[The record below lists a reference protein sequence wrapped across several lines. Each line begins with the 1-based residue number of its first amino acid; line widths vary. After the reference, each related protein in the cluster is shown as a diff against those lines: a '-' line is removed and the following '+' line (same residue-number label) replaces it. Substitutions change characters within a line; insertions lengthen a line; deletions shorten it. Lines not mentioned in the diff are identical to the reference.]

1 MKYKHHPLACMF
13 PMMPQAEIEALAE
26 DIKKNG
32 LKDDGIIYEGMILDG
47 RNRQAACEL
56 AGVKMEFCD
65 YDEDPEWLA
74 ERGFDPLEYVLSRNL
89 HRRQLK
95 QSQRA
100 MVAAKMANLK
110 HGQKKSEV
118 QNCTSWNDAAQ
129 LLSVSRRSV
138 AQAKDVLAHGS
149 DELIEAVE
157 QCQVSVSLAG
167 KLCKEVP
174 DKELQTELVQQGK
187 QAIRDYITP
196 PSDFVEDEVEQSAC
210 VNTKTRN
217 AVAELAS
224 HGPEVTAVELLR
236 YFNPQDL
243 LDAIQD
249 AMA

>member
-32 LKDDGIIYEGMILDG
+32 LEDYGIIYEGMILDG

-56 AGVKMEFCD
+56 AGVKMEFHD

-74 ERGFDPLEYVLSRNL
+74 ERGFDPLEFVLSSNL

-100 MVAAKMANLK
+100 MVAAKMANLTEGRPSK
-110 HGQKKSEV
+110 ETV
-118 QNCTSWNDAAQ
+118 QNCTVTIEDAAQ
-129 LLSVSRRSV
+129 SLSVGRCSV
-138 AQAKDVLAHGS
+138 ATAKHVLAHGS

-174 DKELQTELVQQGK
+174 DKETQTELVQQGK
-187 QAIRDYITP
+187 QAIRDHITP
-196 PSDFVEDEVEQSAC
+196 PNDFVEDEVEQSPHL
-210 VNTKTRN
+210 VVKTKSP
-217 AVAELAS
+217 AVAAVALLKHFDVDDLIYALKEAS
-224 HGPEVTAVELLR
+224 K
-236 YFNPQDL
+236 
-243 LDAIQD
+243 
-249 AMA
+249 

>member
-13 PMMPQAEIEALAE
+13 PMMPQAEIGALAE

-32 LKDDGIIYEGMILDG
+32 LEDYGIIYEGMILDG

-56 AGVKMEFCD
+56 AGVKMEFHD

-100 MVAAKMANLK
+100 MVAAKMANIQ
-110 HGQKKSEV
+110 HGGDRSKP
-118 QNCTSWNDAAQ
+118 QNCGLATADAAAA
-129 LLSVSRRSV
+129 LSVSSR
-138 AQAKDVLAHGS
+138 ATETAKHVLAHGS

-174 DKELQTELVQQGK
+174 DKAMQTELVQQGK

-196 PSDFVEDEVEQSAC
+196 PSDFVEDEVEQSPHL
-210 VNTKTRN
+210 VVKTKSP
-217 AVAELAS
+217 AVAAVALLKHFDVDDLIYALKEAS
-224 HGPEVTAVELLR
+224 K
-236 YFNPQDL
+236 
-243 LDAIQD
+243 
-249 AMA
+249 

>member
-100 MVAAKMANLK
+100 MVAAKMANLTEGRPSK
-110 HGQKKSEV
+110 ETP
-118 QNCTSWNDAAQ
+118 QNCGVSTADAAAA
-129 LLSVSRRSV
+129 LSVSSR
-138 AQAKDVLAHGS
+138 ATETAKHVLAHGS

-174 DKELQTELVQQGK
+174 DKAMQTELVQQGK
-187 QAIRDYITP
+187 QAIRDHITP
-196 PSDFVEDEVEQSAC
+196 PSDFVEDEVEQSPHL
-210 VNTKTRN
+210 VVKTKSPAIA
-217 AVAELAS
+217 AVALLKHFDAQELIDALLEAS
-224 HGPEVTAVELLR
+224 
-236 YFNPQDL
+236 
-243 LDAIQD
+243 
-249 AMA
+249 

>member
-1 MKYKHHPLACMF
+1 VKYKHHPLACMF

-100 MVAAKMANLK
+100 MVAAKMANIQ
-110 HGQKKSEV
+110 HGGDRSKAQF
-118 QNCTSWNDAAQ
+118 CALATADAAAA
-129 LLSVSRRSV
+129 LSVSSR
-138 AQAKDVLAHGS
+138 ATETAKHVLAHGS

-174 DKELQTELVQQGK
+174 DKAMQTELVQQGK
-187 QAIRDYITP
+187 QAIRDHITP
-196 PSDFVEDEVEQSAC
+196 PSDFVEDDVQQSPHL
-210 VNTKTRN
+210 VVKTKSP
-217 AVAELAS
+217 AVAAVALLKHFDAQELIDALLEAS
-224 HGPEVTAVELLR
+224 
-236 YFNPQDL
+236 
-243 LDAIQD
+243 
-249 AMA
+249 